1 MVAPYRSARATES
14 VSVHVSGRDPLVRSG
29 LVGLLSQYPAMDVL
43 GASPLGDAVGIEAQV
58 LLRDAG
64 PQGAD
69 ADLALDPVRPTVV
82 LVPDREGAARALRAG
97 ARGILQREVEAGH
110 LVAAVRAVA
119 AGLVVHDPV
128 FLSHGEAPR
137 PRAEG
142 DPLSP
147 REREVLLLVAEGLP
161 NKLVADRL
169 GISEHTAK
177 FHVNAILDKL
187 SVTGRT
193 EAVVHAAR
201 RGWITL

>member
-1 MVAPYRSARATES
+1 MVAPYRGARATES
-14 VSVHVSGRDPLVRSG
+14 ISVHVSGRDPLVRSG
-29 LVGLLSQYPAMDVL
+29 LVGLLSQYPVLDVL
-43 GASPLGDAVGIEAQV
+43 GASLLGDAPGLVAQV
-58 LLRDAG
+58 HLRDAG

-69 ADLALDPVRPTVV
+69 ADLALDPGRPTLV

-97 ARGILQREVEAGH
+97 ARGVLHREVEGGH

-119 AGLVVHDPV
+119 AGLVVH
-128 FLSHGEAPR
+128 APELMPINEP
-137 PRAEG
+137 PRARPID

-147 REREVLLLVAEGLP
+147 REHEVLQLVAEGLP

-187 SVTGRT
+187 GVTGRT

>member
-1 MVAPYRSARATES
+1 M
-14 VSVHVSGRDPLVRSG
+14 HVSGRDPLVRTG

-43 GASPLGDAVGIEAQV
+43 GASALGDAPGLEAQV
-58 LLRDAG
+58 LLRDSG

-97 ARGILQREVEAGH
+97 ARGVLHREVEGGH

-119 AGLVVHDPV
+119 AGLVVHDPELTP
-128 FLSHGEAPR
+128 LSSPIR
-137 PRAEG
+137 TRVDG

-147 REREVLLLVAEGLP
+147 REREVLTLVAEGLP

-187 SVTGRT
+187 GVTGRT